1 MNGIEKITAKIM
13 EDAQLEIE
21 QMNRETEEQIHLIG
35 NEAQLQADREV
46 QDILEKG
53 RRAAGERLERLKSA
67 AQMERRKLIL
77 GAKQE
82 VVGEAFELALDKL
95 SALPEETYIQILT
108 RLVLE
113 ASSTGKER
121 LIFSAKDRS
130 RVGKQVVVAVNETL
144 SRKGKTGLLTLAE
157 ESREIR
163 GGFVMV
169 DGDVEINCAFETL
182 VRLQRES
189 LEKEVAHTL
198 FK

>member
-82 VVGEAFELALDKL
+82 VVG
-95 SALPEETYIQILT
+95 
-108 RLVLE
+108 
-113 ASSTGKER
+113 
-121 LIFSAKDRS
+121 
-130 RVGKQVVVAVNETL
+130 
-144 SRKGKTGLLTLAE
+144 
-157 ESREIR
+157 
-163 GGFVMV
+163 
-169 DGDVEINCAFETL
+169 
-182 VRLQRES
+182 
-189 LEKEVAHTL
+189 
-198 FK
+198 